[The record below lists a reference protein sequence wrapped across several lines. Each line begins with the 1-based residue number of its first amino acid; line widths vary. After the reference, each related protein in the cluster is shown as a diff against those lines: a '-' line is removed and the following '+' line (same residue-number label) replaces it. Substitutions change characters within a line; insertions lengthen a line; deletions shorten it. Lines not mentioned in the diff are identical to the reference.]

1 MFYSSIIPCLLFLW
15 PESSCKYSYGAL
27 WNLLESAELIYN
39 VFCFLTVCYPCKSG
53 SQGGKMSLHIQLSI
67 LKMWMAQENTQKL
80 QVLFLFFLFF
90 WLFLIKSSF
99 VFFPFHLLH
108 LFVASDIL
116 CHENNISL
124 KFPIF
129 NGFLSKCMKIIL

>member
-1 MFYSSIIPCLLFLW
+1 MIPCLLFLW

-27 WNLLESAELIYN
+27 LNLLESAELIYN
-39 VFCFLTVCYPCKSG
+39 VFCFLIVSYSCKSE
-53 SQGGKMSLHIQLSI
+53 SQGGKISLYIQLLI

-108 LFVASDIL
+108 LSVASDIL
-116 CHENNISL
+116 WKQYFL
-124 KFPIF
+124 KIPQ
-129 NGFLSKCMKIIL
+129 L